1 MKMYPFKLGEQDM
14 PIPLVPIVAFGAG
27 TVLGAVGSEAKLFI
41 KAKNRERKQIRKFLK
56 EYEANKEVMDILTP
70 DKDTPF

>member
-1 MKMYPFKLGEQDM
+1 M

-27 TVLGAVGSEAKLFI
+27 TVLGATGSKLKTKI

-56 EYEANKEVMDILTP
+56 DYEANKEVMDILTP
-70 DKDTPF
+70 NKDTPY